1 MVGRSQ
7 LGLTLIELM
16 ISIAIGLVVV
26 GAVTYLYVGSRG
38 AYRGNEGLAR
48 IQEAGRFAID
58 SITRDIRRSGALGCG
73 SRLSASN
80 GLAIQ
85 VKMVGVP
92 LVAGA
97 ANAIQGFAPAS
108 YTPLPATAAPAGWTP
123 PTAYWGGDVLQLQIA
138 SGTPVRV
145 TVGPDPINGTVTIA
159 DNSLPNSAA
168 ANFAAG
174 DYAVVASCTAATVFK
189 VTTGPGPTVPAILN
203 FTPSGL
209 MSGFPVTGYPTLQHF
224 DQVTYYVGKVPNS
237 ASANVLSGLSA
248 LYRYSANSGQA
259 EELVENIEDMDVVYG
274 IAPAG
279 ATSATLFEH
288 ASLMTAADWPNVVS
302 VRVSL
307 LAVGDQLGVAP
318 PALPIPF
325 RTDPTASNA
334 TALVPVTAS
343 DTRLR
348 QVFTATAAL
357 RDRLL

>member
-1 MVGRSQ
+1 
-7 LGLTLIELM
+7 
-16 ISIAIGLVVV
+16 
-26 GAVTYLYVGSRG
+26 
-38 AYRGNEGLAR
+38 
-48 IQEAGRFAID
+48 
-58 SITRDIRRSGALGCG
+58 
-73 SRLSASN
+73 
-80 GLAIQ
+80 
-85 VKMVGVP
+85 MVGVP

-97 ANAIQGFAPAS
+97 ANAIQGFAPAN

-145 TVGPDPINGTVTIA
+145 TSSPDPVNGTITIA
-159 DNSLPNSAA
+159 DNSLPNSTA
-168 ANFAAG
+168 ANFKVG
-174 DYAVVASCTAATVFK
+174 DYAVVASCTAATVFA
-189 VTTGPGPTVPAILN
+189 VTNAASATLN
-203 FTPSGL
+203 FTPSAL
-209 MSGFPVTGYPTLQHF
+209 MSGFPVTSYPTLQHF

-237 ASANVLSGLSA
+237 ISTNFPSGLSA
-248 LYRYSANSGQA
+248 LYRYSANSGKA

-274 IAPAG
+274 VAPAG

-288 ASLMTAADWPNVVS
+288 AGLMVAADWPNVVS

-307 LAVGDQLGVAP
+307 LAAGDQLGAA
-318 PALPIPF
+318 PALQAIPF

-334 TALVPVTAS
+334 TALVSLPAS